1 MNTRPTAAT
10 GTICNP
16 ELFHFPA
23 VKKRAV
29 QASFTGGEVTSDG
42 GLTLLRQTDRRIG
55 LTRAL
60 ARVLPDPREAY
71 RVEHPLV
78 SLVRQRIYGLAQG
91 YEDLNDHD
99 TLRHDLA
106 WQTAVERDRS
116 LASSPTLCRLE
127 HRANRS
133 VAWWV
138 HQVIVEQFIACFA
151 RPPRELILDFDCTDD
166 RVHGQQEGR
175 FFHGYYGDYCFLPLY
190 VFCGEQLLVSYL
202 RPANIDA
209 ARHAWAVLKLLV
221 GRLRQAWP
229 QVKIIFRGDSGF
241 CRWRLLRWCEQHGVK
256 YIVGLAKNARVL
268 ALAQGLM
275 EQSEKDF
282 ATQPQKQRRFGEGS
296 YAAETWDRKRRVL
309 VKAEHTDKGSNP
321 RFVVTNLEG
330 EAQSLYDQLYCA
342 RGEMENRIKEQQ
354 LGLFADR
361 TSCHGWW
368 AHQFRLLLSSC
379 AYVLVERWRALALA
393 GTELARAQV
402 STIRLKLL
410 KIGAVVLRNTRRVR
424 LLLSS
429 SYPYQAIFAQVVRA
443 LGSG

>member
-1 MNTRPTAAT
+1 MNTKPTAAT
-10 GTICNP
+10 GTVCNS

-60 ARVLPDPREAY
+60 AKVLPDPREAY
-71 RVEHPLV
+71 RIEHPLL

-127 HRANRS
+127 NRANRQ
-133 VAWWV
+133 VAWLV
-138 HQVIVEQFIACFA
+138 HQVIVEQFIASFA
-151 RPPRELILDFDCTDD
+151 RPPRELILDFDGTDD

-175 FFHGYYGDYCFLPLY
+175 FFHGYYGDYCFLPRY
-190 VFCGEQLLVSYL
+190 VFCGEQLLGSYL

-241 CRWRLLRWCEQHGVK
+241 CRWRLLCWCERHGVQ

-282 ATQPQKQRRFGEGS
+282 TTQQCKQRRFGEVW
-296 YAAETWDRKRRVL
+296 YAAETWDRARRVL

-330 EAQSLYDQLYCA
+330 EAQPLYDQLYCA

-361 TSCHGWW
+361 TSCQGWW
-368 AHQFRLLLSSC
+368 ANQFRLLLSSC
-379 AYVLVERWRALALA
+379 AYVLVERLRALALA

-402 STIRLKLL
+402 RTIRLKLL

-429 SYPYQAIFAQVVRA
+429 SYPYQAVFAQVVRA